1 LSEDLFW
8 VAKKETIFAPTIPL
22 VKKRKEGAGLHP
34 CPCSTWVF
42 GVSDTLRAVAFG
54 NKPKNQKLNNDILP
68 HQAFP
73 LATAIP

>member
-1 LSEDLFW
+1 LQ
-8 VAKKETIFAPTIPL
+8 KKKPSLPPTITL

-42 GVSDTLRAVAFG
+42 WVSDTLRAMAFG

>member
-1 LSEDLFW
+1 MGFW
-8 VAKKETIFAPTIPL
+8 
-22 VKKRKEGAGLHP
+22 
-34 CPCSTWVF
+34 
-42 GVSDTLRAVAFG
+42 VSDTLRAVAFG